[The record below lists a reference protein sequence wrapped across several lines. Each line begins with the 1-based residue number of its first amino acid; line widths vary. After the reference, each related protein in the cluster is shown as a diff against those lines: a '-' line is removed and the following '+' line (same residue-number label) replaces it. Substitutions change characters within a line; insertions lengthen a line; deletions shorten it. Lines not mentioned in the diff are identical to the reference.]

1 MNKKISLGV
10 TMSLLAITAAITF
23 ILTSRFSLQTYNEKV
38 KDVVAMKNRYERL
51 DELDRWV
58 RQNFYSDIDEVK
70 LMDSILKGYV
80 EGLEDD
86 YAKYLNPEE
95 YQDTLANE
103 SGTLVGIGIS
113 VENDKSGYMK
123 IVEIMEDSP
132 AKESE
137 LDVGDIIVAVN
148 GNDILT
154 LGYSESIDMIRRGKV
169 GTTLKLTVRK
179 NGVDKEYEFTRKS
192 INLITASGKMLDNN
206 IGYIEITNFNST
218 TSLQF
223 KDALNKL
230 LDDEAKGIVFDVRNN
245 PGGLVDITLQC
256 LDLVL
261 PYGDYASA
269 TYGNGETKVID
280 YPRFDSAEDDKKLD
294 IPAVVLVNGKT
305 ASAGELF
312 AASLRDFNGT
322 KLVGVKTFGK
332 GIMQSTK
339 ALDGGGAITV
349 TVATYQTTKSD
360 CYHGIGLFPD
370 YEIALPSDTG
380 VSVQPGVTEEDVQ
393 LQKALELL
401 LIK

>member
-38 KDVVAMKNRYERL
+38 KDVVAMKDRYERL
-51 DELDRWV
+51 DELDTWV
-58 RQNFYSDIDEVK
+58 RQNFYLDIDETQ

-80 EGLEDD
+80 EGLDDD
-86 YAKYLNPEE
+86 YARYLNADE
-95 YQDTLANE
+95 YKDALANE

-113 VENDKSGYMK
+113 VERDKSGYIK
-123 IVEIMEDSP
+123 IVEIMEESP

-137 LDVGDIIVAVN
+137 LDIDDIIVSVN

-154 LGYSESIDMIRRGKV
+154 LGYSESIDLIRKGKE
-169 GTTLKLTVRK
+169 GTSLKLTIRK
-179 NGVDKEYEFTRKS
+179 NGADKEYEFVRKS
-192 INLITASGKMLDNN
+192 INLVTASGRMLDNN

-218 TSLQF
+218 TSMQF
-223 KDALNKL
+223 KDALDKL
-230 LDDEAKGIVFDVRNN
+230 LDDGAKGIVFDVRNN

-256 LDLVL
+256 LDILL

-269 TYGNGETKVID
+269 TYGNGDTKIID
-280 YPRFDSAEDDKKLD
+280 YPRMDKSDDDRKLD

-312 AASLRDFNGT
+312 AAVLRDFSST

-332 GIMQSTK
+332 GIMQSTT

-360 CYHGIGLFPD
+360 CYHGIGLSPD

-380 VSVQPGVTEEDVQ
+380 INVQPGASEEDTQ